1 MVAVAKA
8 SAAAL
13 SKVAKPN
20 GDWIEVHPRAKKP
33 QNGSILVFFGFWA
46 KHWHMVKCF

>member
-1 MVAVAKA
+1 MGVAVAKP

-20 GDWIEVHPRAKKP
+20 GDCTFNGLLSRVTFYVTVTSNLYITLLWI
-33 QNGSILVFFGFWA
+33 
-46 KHWHMVKCF
+46 

>member
-1 MVAVAKA
+1 MALLVAKP

-20 GDWIEVHPRAKKP
+20 GDCTAKKHNDFDHP
-33 QNGSILVFFGFWA
+33 WLPFIQFYPRYE
-46 KHWHMVKCF
+46 